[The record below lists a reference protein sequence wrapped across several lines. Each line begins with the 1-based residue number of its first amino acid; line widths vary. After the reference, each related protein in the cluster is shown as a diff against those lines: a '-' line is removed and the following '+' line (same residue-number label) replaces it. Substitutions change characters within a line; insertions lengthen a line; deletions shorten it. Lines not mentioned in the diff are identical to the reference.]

1 MAEVDKLQ
9 TMKDTDSIDC
19 SHEGEGKQ
27 RDG

>member
-9 TMKDTDSIDC
+9 TMKDADSIDR